1 MAASMVFRPRNYS
14 AEEKSHSLTRLRAN
28 DHPLSTSPS
37 SSHLQ
42 VAVVDHGNKD
52 FFDPLRSLDDN
63 GAVSGE
69 ALQEVEISSSP
80 GLSSEASVQN
90 SAKEWTSFSRILM
103 QKFPVSKMISVS
115 SMSNAIIKGG
125 KIYEKASTSTHLEEL
140 EDPQKFAEEGVRV
153 ITRHEYVSRL
163 HELRD
168 EIIRAWR
175 ASDRVT
181 TLKLSIKVA
190 RLLMD
195 TSVLQFYP
203 TLFVLAMDIM
213 DTVGNMVWERI
224 KWKAEFAEDGNKL
237 YSLPENFEASDIC
250 SDAKETC
257 YNWFCKIGAIR
268 ELLPRIYLELAILP
282 CWRFLLDRPEDSLQR
297 LVMMTRGLADP
308 LASAYCRLYMAHCML
323 KLPSCDKGYLVRCVN
338 DIKSLLSWVM
348 LTKEAAD
355 GNIIDNKRLLVI
367 LMEPTIE
374 FIMKCIFKD
383 VSQKQVGNI
392 LVELELGRNAME
404 LFGNF
409 PCVSI
414 VLHHLLK
421 ELPIEVV
428 SSSAVGILHVIE
440 CSNDY
445 SFDQCLN
452 YRLLGFR
459 LCETKSRTDILN
471 AVADIVIQVV
481 TQYDSL
487 DEYLKVVEAFL
498 DIILQNQMDNHLN
511 ATLEGISKRASSKG
525 TTEDE
530 LESLQSVMVKLLCH
544 CENLEDIFAL
554 EHFLEILDV
563 MYGSSRSTVNMHILN
578 MATRSARICD
588 PTTIQLLFEISQALH
603 DDIDFL
609 NVKDEDNQPARLIS
623 RFVCMVDYGTEMERH
638 LTFLVECRGA
648 FGSIRGLNV
657 LVNDAV
663 VACLENF
670 LFGKEI
676 LMETLIHSS
685 NCLAVKALKNG
696 SKNLSFFKSCI
707 AFCEVTLPSISSH
720 TRQLNLYLETAEV
733 ALLGGLVSHSD
744 GLINSALGSLQ
755 NLDLMDGSL
764 MQADVDGMLSSI
776 QKLCGFLVLVPGNP
790 EVGVTHFAKNI
801 LALFNSQ
808 SWMKPK
814 MRTKIFSAI
823 ISLTATL
830 SQNKLPY
837 HGKVLGN
844 DHLFFGDLSYSHE
857 LTLLAKCVLQNL
869 VDAIQQEPSSAVRG
883 RLALEACNC
892 IATSFILTPEISSI
906 YTRLLETAKSCS
918 VPAQLLSVAL
928 ARKEK

>member
-28 DHPLSTSPS
+28 DHPLSTSSS

-42 VAVVDHGNKD
+42 VAVVDHGKKD

-140 EDPQKFAEEGVRV
+140 EDPQKFAEEGVKV

-348 LTKEAAD
+348 LRKEAAD
-355 GNIIDNKRLLVI
+355 GNIIDNKRLLVS

-530 LESLQSVMVKLLCH
+530 LGSLQSVMVKLLCH

-563 MYGSSRSTVNMHILN
+563 MYGSSRSTVNVHILN

-648 FGSIRGLNV
+648 FGSIRGLN
-657 LVNDAV
+657 
-663 VACLENF
+663 
-670 LFGKEI
+670 
-676 LMETLIHSS
+676 ETLIHSS

-696 SKNLSFFKSCI
+696 SKNLSFVKSCI

-892 IATSFILTPEISSI
+892 IATSFILTQEISSI